1 MNLQIV
7 PARAGLKWARQGMRT
22 FWRQPLAMS
31 GLFFLFMATVSVVSI
46 VPFIGGALALVALP
60 ALTLG
65 MMAATQVA
73 SEGKFP
79 MPSVLFVAFKAGAHR
94 KTMFHLGG
102 LYAVIFLVV
111 MGLSTLVDGGTFAQV
126 YFGAAP
132 MTPEVVTADSFQTAL
147 WVSMLFYVPLS
158 MMFWHSP
165 ALVHWYGMPAVKSLF
180 FSFMAC
186 WRNLKAFTVYVI
198 AWGVIFM
205 SAGVLAMLIAS
216 LLGNPGLMMA
226 TFMPMALMVAAMFFT
241 SMLFSVRDCF
251 ATDVYDEPPESAKQ
265 PD

>member
-7 PARAGLKWARQGMRT
+7 PARAGLKWVRQGMRT
-22 FWRQPLAMS
+22 FWRQPLALS

-46 VPFIGGALALVALP
+46 VPFIGSALALIVLP

-65 MMAATQVA
+65 MMAATQTA

-79 MPSVLFVAFKAGAHR
+79 MPSVLFVAFKAGPHR
-94 KTMFHLGG
+94 KAMLHLGG
-102 LYAVIFLVV
+102 LYALIFLVV
-111 MGLSTLVDGGTFAQV
+111 MGASALVDGGTFAKV
-126 YFGAAP
+126 YFGGAK
-132 MTPEVVTADSFQTAL
+132 MTPDVVTADSFQTAL

-186 WRNLKAFTVYVI
+186 WRNLKAFMVYVMV
-198 AWGVIFM
+198 WGVIFM
-205 SAGVLAMLIAS
+205 GSAILALLVTS
-216 LLGNPGLMMA
+216 LLGNPQLMTA
-226 TFMPMALMVAAMFFT
+226 AFLPLGLMVAGMFFT

-251 ATDVYDEPPESAKQ
+251 STDLDDEQSAPPPSA
-265 PD
+265 D

>member
-7 PARAGLKWARQGMRT
+7 PARSGLKWARQGIRT

-31 GLFFLFMATVSVVSI
+31 GLFFLFMATVSVVSML
-46 VPFIGGALALVALP
+46 PLIGGALALVIFP

-73 SEGKFP
+73 SDGKFP
-79 MPSVLFVAFKAGAHR
+79 MPSVLFVAFKAGPHR
-94 KTMFHLGG
+94 KNMFILGG
-102 LYAVIFLVV
+102 VYAVIFLLVT
-111 MGLSTLVDGGTFAQV
+111 GLSTLADDGTFAKV
-126 YFGAAP
+126 LYGGTP
-132 MTPEVVTADSFQTAL
+132 LTPELVMADSFQTAL
-147 WVSMLFYVPLS
+147 WVSMVFYVPLS

-165 ALVHWYGMPAVKSLF
+165 ALVHWYGIPAVKSLF

-186 WRNLKAFTVYVI
+186 WRNLKAFIVYVF
-198 AWGVIFM
+198 AWGVVYM
-205 SAGVLAMLIAS
+205 SAGILAMIIAS
-216 LLGNPGLMMA
+216 LLGNPGLMKA
-226 TFMPMALMVAAMFFT
+226 IFTPMALMVAAMFFT
-241 SMLFSVRDCF
+241 SILFSVRDCF